1 MGSVIRA
8 GIKEDDDMKQSHSM
22 QTPLARAR
30 GLGSAKSG
38 LSHWWHQRLTAIAMV
53 PLMVASLVVVA
64 LIGQADYDSA
74 LALMANPLVATL
86 LLILVLV
93 GFFHA
98 ALGLQVV
105 IEDYVSKEGI
115 RMSFIILV
123 KMMMFA
129 LAALSVLSILKL
141 AL

>member
-1 MGSVIRA
+1 
-8 GIKEDDDMKQSHSM
+8 MKQKHSM

-53 PLMVASLVVVA
+53 PIMVASLILVA
-64 LIGQADYDSA
+64 QIGMLDYQGAID
-74 LALMANPLVATL
+74 LMANPLAATL
-86 LLILVLV
+86 LLLLVLV

-105 IEDYVSKEGI
+105 IEDYVGNEGA
-115 RMSFIILV
+115 RMGLIIAV
-123 KMMMFA
+123 KMISFA
-129 LAALSVLSILKL
+129 LAVLSIVSILKV

>member
-1 MGSVIRA
+1 
-8 GIKEDDDMKQSHSM
+8 MKQTHSM
-22 QTPLARAR
+22 QTPLARVR

-53 PLMVASLVVVA
+53 PIMIGSLILVAQ
-64 LIGQADYDSA
+64 IGMLDYQGAID
-74 LALMANPLVATL
+74 LMANPLAATL
-86 LLILVLV
+86 LLLLVLV

-105 IEDYVSKEGI
+105 IEDYVSNEGA
-115 RMSFIILV
+115 RMGLIITV
-123 KMMMFA
+123 KMISFA
-129 LAALSVLSILKL
+129 LAVLSIVSILKV

>member
-1 MGSVIRA
+1 
-8 GIKEDDDMKQSHSM
+8 MKQKHSM
-22 QTPLARAR
+22 QTPLARVR

-53 PLMVASLVVVA
+53 PIMVASLILVA
-64 LIGQADYDSA
+64 QIGMLDYQGAID
-74 LALMANPLVATL
+74 LMANPLAATL
-86 LLILVLV
+86 LLLLVLV

-105 IEDYVSKEGI
+105 IEDYVGNEGA
-115 RMSFIILV
+115 RMGLIIMV
-123 KMMMFA
+123 KMISFA
-129 LAALSVLSILKL
+129 LAVLSIVSILKV

>member
-1 MGSVIRA
+1 
-8 GIKEDDDMKQSHSM
+8 MKQKHSM
-22 QTPLARAR
+22 QTPLARVR

-53 PLMVASLVVVA
+53 PIMVASLILVA
-64 LIGQADYDSA
+64 QIGMLDYQGAID
-74 LALMANPLVATL
+74 LMANPLAATL
-86 LLILVLV
+86 LLLLVLV

-105 IEDYVSKEGI
+105 IEDYVGNEGA
-115 RMSFIILV
+115 RMGLIIAV
-123 KMMMFA
+123 KMISFA
-129 LAALSVLSILKL
+129 LAVLSIVSILKV

>member
-1 MGSVIRA
+1 
-8 GIKEDDDMKQSHSM
+8 MKQKHSM
-22 QTPLARAR
+22 QTPLARVR

-53 PLMVASLVVVA
+53 PIMVASLLLVA
-64 LIGQADYDSA
+64 QIGMLDYQGAID
-74 LALMANPLVATL
+74 LMANPLAATL
-86 LLILVLV
+86 LLLLVLV

-105 IEDYVSKEGI
+105 IEDYVGNEGA
-115 RMSFIILV
+115 RMGLIIAV
-123 KMMMFA
+123 KMISFA
-129 LAALSVLSILKL
+129 LAVLSIVSILKV

>member
-1 MGSVIRA
+1 
-8 GIKEDDDMKQSHSM
+8 MKQKHSM
-22 QTPLARAR
+22 QTPLARVR

-53 PLMVASLVVVA
+53 PIIVASLILVA
-64 LIGQADYDSA
+64 QIGMLDYQGAID
-74 LALMANPLVATL
+74 LMANPLAATL
-86 LLILVLV
+86 LLLLVLV

-105 IEDYVSKEGI
+105 IEDYVGNEGA
-115 RMSFIILV
+115 RMGLIIAV
-123 KMMMFA
+123 KMISFA
-129 LAALSVLSILKL
+129 LAVLSIVSILKV

>member
-1 MGSVIRA
+1 
-8 GIKEDDDMKQSHSM
+8 MKQKHSM
-22 QTPLARAR
+22 QTPLARVR

-53 PLMVASLVVVA
+53 PIMVASLILVA
-64 LIGQADYDSA
+64 QIGMLDYQGAID
-74 LALMANPLVATL
+74 LMANPLAATL
-86 LLILVLV
+86 LLLLVLV

-105 IEDYVSKEGI
+105 IEDYVGNEGA
-115 RMSFIILV
+115 RMGLIITV
-123 KMMMFA
+123 KMISFA
-129 LAALSVLSILKL
+129 LAVLSIVSILKV

>member
-1 MGSVIRA
+1 
-8 GIKEDDDMKQSHSM
+8 MKQKHSM
-22 QTPLARAR
+22 QTPLARVR

-53 PLMVASLVVVA
+53 PIMVASLILVA
-64 LIGQADYDSA
+64 QIGMLDYQGAID
-74 LALMANPLVATL
+74 LMANPLAATL
-86 LLILVLV
+86 LLLLVLV

-105 IEDYVSKEGI
+105 IEDYVGNEGA
-115 RMSFIILV
+115 RMGLIVMV
-123 KMMMFA
+123 KMISFA
-129 LAALSVLSILKL
+129 LAVLSIVSILKV

>member
-1 MGSVIRA
+1 
-8 GIKEDDDMKQSHSM
+8 MKQKHSM
-22 QTPLARAR
+22 QTPLARVR

-53 PLMVASLVVVA
+53 PIMVASLILVA
-64 LIGQADYDSA
+64 QIGTLDYQGAID
-74 LALMANPLVATL
+74 LMANPLAATL
-86 LLILVLV
+86 LLLLVLV

-105 IEDYVSKEGI
+105 IEDYVGNEGA
-115 RMSFIILV
+115 RMGLIITV
-123 KMMMFA
+123 KMISFA
-129 LAALSVLSILKL
+129 LAVLSIVSILKV

>member
-1 MGSVIRA
+1 
-8 GIKEDDDMKQSHSM
+8 MKQTHSM
-22 QTPLARAR
+22 QTPLARVR

-53 PLMVASLVVVA
+53 PIMIASLILVA
-64 LIGQADYDSA
+64 QIGMLDYQGAID
-74 LALMANPLVATL
+74 LMANPLAATL
-86 LLILVLV
+86 LLLLVLV

-105 IEDYVSKEGI
+105 IEDYVSNEGA
-115 RMSFIILV
+115 RMGLIITV
-123 KMMMFA
+123 KMISFA
-129 LAALSVLSILKL
+129 LAVLSIVSILKV

>member
-1 MGSVIRA
+1 
-8 GIKEDDDMKQSHSM
+8 MKQSHSM

-105 IEDYVSKEGI
+105 IEDYVSQEGV

-123 KMMMFA
+123 KMVLFA

>member
-1 MGSVIRA
+1 
-8 GIKEDDDMKQSHSM
+8 MKQKHSM
-22 QTPLARAR
+22 QTPLARVR

-53 PLMVASLVVVA
+53 PIMVASLILVA
-64 LIGQADYDSA
+64 QIGMLDYQGAID
-74 LALMANPLVATL
+74 LMAKPLAATL
-86 LLILVLV
+86 LLLLVLV

-105 IEDYVSKEGI
+105 IEDYVGNEGA
-115 RMSFIILV
+115 RMGLIIAV
-123 KMMMFA
+123 KMISFA
-129 LAALSVLSILKL
+129 LAVLSIVSILKV